1 MHLCRSLS
9 SEMSTKQTESHGSVG
24 IQQGRKRISLLLH
37 SNQSKHLTAALQ
49 IQECRQM
56 HASTCDNLQAV
67 PLLHLQQRYC
77 FCSCSRARTHR
88 PQVSRDSSMILHL
101 PHASLL
107 PASFIKS
114 SQVVFKAA
122 CRKQPGKHKPHEPKQ
137 SQKASQNS
145 SNCAP

>member
-67 PLLHLQQRYC
+67 PLLQLQQGDEK
-77 FCSCSRARTHR
+77 SALRTHR